1 MLETGKRQVPSLTFF
16 TNALPTSFMLTES
29 PTKSIL
35 GTYFISSLWV
45 PLPTQAIFL
54 LLRWIFCLKKKRTEF
69 LLVKKIQFVIGT
81 FSTWLISKRIKDSAS
96 IVYSLGIHFDLKKL
110 FLSRFFETKTL
121 LEISFFLRREQLS
134 QLHRIQSQNWIELF
148 LKSHLLVPK

>member
-1 MLETGKRQVPSLTFF
+1 
-16 TNALPTSFMLTES
+16 
-29 PTKSIL
+29 
-35 GTYFISSLWV
+35 
-45 PLPTQAIFL
+45 
-54 LLRWIFCLKKKRTEF
+54 LKKKRTEF

-134 QLHRIQSQNWIELF
+134 QLHR
-148 LKSHLLVPK
+148 